1 MRNTQRRVY
10 TKCFLMTACALACWT
25 AQAAELNDLLARIA
39 DPSADVRA
47 EAWKSAGPLGA
58 PAIVPLA
65 RLAET
70 GGSAV
75 GGAALHAIG
84 VITAHAGRP
93 GAQER
98 EMAR

>member
-58 PAIVPLA
+58 P
-65 RLAET
+65 
-70 GGSAV
+70 GGV
-75 GGAALHAIG
+75 VRDL
-84 VITAHAGRP
+84 
-93 GAQER
+93 
-98 EMAR
+98 